1 MKPNFFIN
9 WWVFTLNGII
19 ALLYGLL
26 AIFAPSD
33 TLQVI
38 ITYFGVVV
46 LIIGV
51 AILIGAINNAKKGYA
66 YISDLITAIVGIS
79 IGAVLAFYTTE
90 ALKIFMFIVGGWA
103 VLIGVL
109 QLYLLLSEELTPGS
123 KKTLLINAIITLA
136 FGVLLFFTPLESASV
151 LVVLSGIM
159 AFVIGIILIVV
170 GLQLKNLTVEYE
182 DVEEEETS
190 N

>member
-109 QLYLLLSEELTPGS
+109 QL
-123 KKTLLINAIITLA
+123 
-136 FGVLLFFTPLESASV
+136 
-151 LVVLSGIM
+151 
-159 AFVIGIILIVV
+159 
-170 GLQLKNLTVEYE
+170 
-182 DVEEEETS
+182 
-190 N
+190 